1 MILSAYQPYFCP
13 YPAFFYKAH
22 LSDIFVILDEVQFPR
37 GTTWI
42 TRNRFKDHQGPL
54 WLTVP
59 VWKRGLG
66 LQRIGAVRVFHEGR
80 WATKFLAS
88 LEAAYG
94 KAPYFREHRDFF
106 EEVFSPKY
114 QRLIDLNMA
123 IIDRLKGLLRIR
135 ARFVRL
141 SELVG
146 IEASGDHLLTE
157 ICKRTGASQFLAQR
171 PARKFLN
178 ADLFRAE
185 GIQLHFFNPPSP
197 VYPQLWGP
205 FLPNLSAWDLF
216 FNCGPKAHDILIG
229 NS

>member
-22 LSDIFVILDEVQFPR
+22 LSDVFVILDEVQFPR

-42 TRNRFKDHQGPL
+42 TRNRLKNHQGLL
-54 WLTVP
+54 WMTVP

-66 LQRIGAVRVFHEGR
+66 LQRIGAVRICHEGR
-80 WATKFLAS
+80 WANKFLAS
-88 LEAAYG
+88 FEAAYA
-94 KAPYFREHRDFF
+94 KAPYFAEHRDFLG
-106 EEVFSPKY
+106 EVFSAKY

-123 IIDRLKGLLRIR
+123 IIQRLKGLLRIG
-135 ARFVRL
+135 ARFVKL
-141 SELVG
+141 SELG
-146 IEASGDHLLTE
+146 IEGAGERLLIE
-157 ICKRTGASQFLAQR
+157 ICQRTGASQFLAQR

-178 ADLFRAE
+178 ADVFKEA
-185 GIQLHFFNPPSP
+185 GIQIRFFNPPSP

-205 FLPNLSAWDLF
+205 FLPNLSAWDLL

-229 NS
+229 ST